1 LVSKLKWKPTFFDGY
16 ELTERNSEEILF
28 LLQFTK
34 KWHFCGNFAITWH
47 VLGVLQQDK
56 DKFENCQHQLIQ
68 IAKAGFVETYAAAVS
83 IFAFVFKASD
93 VMVWHVPNGVDISQ
107 WSNQAFLKY
116 YTDNQFLDNEGGSLQ
131 ALFSKYYPLTR
142 SRNSGKN
149 ALCFVCVFK
158 LYLDFV

>member
-1 LVSKLKWKPTFFDGY
+1 
-16 ELTERNSEEILF
+16 
-28 LLQFTK
+28 
-34 KWHFCGNFAITWH
+34 
-47 VLGVLQQDK
+47 
-56 DKFENCQHQLIQ
+56 
-68 IAKAGFVETYAAAVS
+68 
-83 IFAFVFKASD
+83 
-93 VMVWHVPNGVDISQ
+93 MVWHVPNGVDISQ

-158 LYLDFV
+158 LYLGFV